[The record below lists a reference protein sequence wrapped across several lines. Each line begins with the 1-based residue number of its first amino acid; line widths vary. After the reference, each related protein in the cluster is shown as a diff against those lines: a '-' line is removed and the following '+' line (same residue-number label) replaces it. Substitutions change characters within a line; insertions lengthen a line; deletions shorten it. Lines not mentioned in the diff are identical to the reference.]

1 MFEIQIQT
9 LTYNMKIFLPTEL
22 SSQGSL
28 LKFNSIDRVDIHAL
42 SRQITS
48 HMQNIRFAIFFL
60 VLNVFFFFFVKID
73 LKCIVIDYIN
83 PI

>member
-9 LTYNMKIFLPTEL
+9 LTYNMQIFLPTEL

-60 VLNVFFFFFVKID
+60 VLNVFFFFVKID